1 MVERFPVNIC
11 HPLCKVIIYCRDI
24 YIYNIIRE
32 TMVNGMKRVLTIAS
46 AFIGIIVGAGFASGQ
61 EILQYFTSF
70 GLMGAFAAALST
82 VLFAYLGMMLVSLG
96 SRMKAQSHKKVIY
109 EISGNKYLGIIVDAV
124 IIFTLFG
131 VGVVMIAGAGSNLN
145 QQFGIP
151 HIYGSLLLVVLIILS
166 GMLNVDRVVA
176 IIGSITPFLIM
187 AIALVSVYALFTVEL
202 PFSELSVIAQKSDS
216 ALPHWAL
223 SGVNYV
229 SFNIAVGA
237 AMSLVMGGA
246 EEDERVAR
254 MGGLLGGLGLGVL
267 IILSYFA
274 ILSRIDVV
282 ASYELPLLKL
292 VDMIS
297 PVLGVI
303 MSVVLFGMIF
313 NTGLSMFYAFTARFV
328 EMQTKKANAFLF
340 VTVMLAFGVSFA
352 GFTKLVEWFYPT
364 IGFLGLFLLFAL
376 IAATFRL
383 SKKGT
388 DIK

>member
-1 MVERFPVNIC
+1 
-11 HPLCKVIIYCRDI
+11 
-24 YIYNIIRE
+24 
-32 TMVNGMKRVLTIAS
+32 MKRVFTIAS

-70 GLMGAFAAALST
+70 GLMGAFAAAISA
-82 VLFAYLGMMLVSLG
+82 VLFAYLGMTLTTLG

-109 EISGNKYLGIIVDAV
+109 QISGKYLGFIVDAI

-131 VGVVMIAGAGSNLN
+131 VGVVMIAGAGSNLH

-151 HIYGSLLLVVLIILS
+151 HIYGSMLLTGLIIVL
-166 GMLNVDRVVA
+166 GMLQVEKVIA
-176 IIGSITPFLIM
+176 IIGSITPFLIVT
-187 AIALVSVYALFTVEL
+187 IVLVSVYALFTVEL
-202 PFSELSVIAQKSDS
+202 PLAELDQIAQKSDS

-246 EEDERVAR
+246 EENERVAR

-274 ILSRIDVV
+274 ILSKVDVV
-282 ASYELPLLKL
+282 AAYEMPTLKI
-292 VDMIS
+292 VDSIS

-303 MSVVLFGMIF
+303 MAIILFGMIF

-328 EMQTKKANAFLF
+328 EMQTKKGNAFLF

-364 IGFLGLFLLFAL
+364 IGFLGLFLILAL
-376 IAATFRL
+376 ISASIRF
-383 SKKGT
+383 SKKRIGT
-388 DIK
+388 K